1 LATLLIEDSV
11 FRQHRVP
18 RGHPER
24 PERVAAIATA
34 LAEPPFAA
42 LIRGEATSTDLEHIL
57 TAHSEAYVRELR
69 ALVPAEGIAQIEA
82 DTYLSP
88 ESFSVAL
95 CAVGSACLAVDTVME
110 GRAQN
115 AFVACRP
122 PGHHAEPDRPM
133 GFCLFNNVAIAARHA
148 QNHHGAERVAII
160 DWDVHHGNGTQAIF
174 WSDPTVLYAST
185 HEMPLYPGT
194 GAATETGAG
203 NIFNAPLPPEADGA
217 AFSAAMREKI
227 LPAVDAFAPDLI
239 LVSAGFDAH
248 RSDPLASLNLT
259 EEDFA
264 WATEAVMEIAARRCG
279 GRVVSVLEGG
289 YDLTALGQSVAQHV
303 AKLMTA

>member
-24 PERVAAIATA
+24 PERVSAIATA

-42 LIRGEATSTDLEHIL
+42 LIRGEATSTDLDHIL

-95 CAVGSACLAVDTVME
+95 CAVGSGCLAVDTVME

-148 QNHHGAERVAII
+148 QNRHGAERVAII

-217 AFSAAMREKI
+217 AFAAAMREKI

-239 LVSAGFDAH
+239 LISAGFDAH